1 MCHLINSQ
9 RAAARGRTR
18 QPKAGKA
25 LFLLIT
31 SVLVLHSAFS
41 GGSLQGADRP
51 PNIVLIISDDQA
63 WTDFGFMGHAAI
75 QTPHLDRLASQ
86 SMVYSRGYVP
96 TSLCRPSLATMMTG
110 LHPHQH
116 GITGN
121 DPPGEM
127 RDAASRASM
136 VEVFKRSK
144 PLTLWLREKRY
155 LSHQSGKW
163 WEGGCGDGGF
173 TECMTHGDVSRG
185 GRHGDEGLKIGREGM
200 QPIEDFIEQAGDK
213 PFFLWYAPF
222 LPHTPHNPPERLL
235 QKYSAEG
242 RPPAVAKYF
251 AMCEWLDETVGQ
263 LLGHLEARGLAEN
276 TLVLFVADNGWVQ
289 TEDRR
294 LWYEGRA
301 KVSPY
306 EAGVRTPIMVRWPG
320 KVEPGRDEET
330 LVSSID
336 LVPTML
342 AAAGIESGASLPGI
356 NLLDRAKLAA
366 RKAIHGS
373 LFAHTAVD
381 IHNPAANL
389 KYRWIIRDDW
399 KLILPYTPNR
409 DVTLMIG
416 GQSVAWMR
424 FEPELYNVA
433 DDPYEHRNMA
443 QARPDLVGSL
453 TGDLDRWWKV
463 EP

>member
-1 MCHLINSQ
+1 MRHLINNQ
-9 RAAARGRTR
+9 RAASRGRAR
-18 QPKAGKA
+18 ESKAGKA
-25 LFLLIT
+25 LFLVIT
-31 SVLVLHSAFS
+31 SVLVLHKAFS
-41 GGSLQGADRP
+41 GGSLQGADQP
-51 PNIVLIISDDQA
+51 PNIVLIISDDQS
-63 WTDFGFMGHAAI
+63 WTDYGFMGHAAI

-86 SMVYSRGYVP
+86 SMVYTRGYVP
-96 TSLCRPSLATMMTG
+96 ASLCRPSLATMMTG

-127 RDAASRASM
+127 RNAASRAGM
-136 VEVFKRSK
+136 VEVFTRSK
-144 PLTLWLREKRY
+144 PLTAWLREKGY

-163 WEGGCGDGGF
+163 WEGGCDDGGF
-173 TECMTHGDVSRG
+173 TECMTHGDVSRR

-200 QPIEDFIEQAGDK
+200 QPIYDFIEQAGGK

-235 QKYSAEG
+235 EKYRAEG

-263 LLGHLEARGLAEN
+263 LLGHLEAKGLAEN

-289 TEDRR
+289 AEDRR

-320 KVEPGRDEET
+320 KVEPGRDDNT

-336 LVPTML
+336 LAPTML
-342 AAAGIESGASLPGI
+342 AAAGIESNAGLPGI
-356 NLLDRAKLAA
+356 NLLDRGKLAA
-366 RKAIHGS
+366 RKAIQGS

-409 DVTLMIG
+409 DVTLMIR
-416 GQSVAWMR
+416 GQSAAWMR

-433 DDPYEHRNMA
+433 GDPYELHDLA
-443 QARPDLVGSL
+443 QARPELVRSL
-453 TGDLDRWWKV
+453 TEDLDRWWKV